1 MGVMIGNENTTP
13 IERVLTNAIEKSSLI
28 GDIESNIYPRIEL
41 SGFIAKIMSIDQMK
55 RETTWELSQMSSTL
69 GCPKKWIL

>member
-28 GDIESNIYPRIEL
+28 GDIESNIYPRNEF

-69 GCPKKWIL
+69 GCHKKWIL